1 MKTAFRLVL
10 CWIAFIVALALS
22 GFIDGALHLHAGPL
36 PGGASPQSLF
46 LTQLLA
52 GAVLVVGLWPL
63 ARSLAAPA
71 ALRAAAFVAF
81 LLFALGVNGIIEA
94 LKFTNFLDEGI
105 ATSVAFYLCVAAILG
120 VAVGLLFG
128 SAGRPTGLPHRNW
141 PGWFW
146 RIVCVW
152 LGWPVVYFFFG
163 MCIAPIV
170 TPYYNAGV
178 AGLRIP
184 AMSVVITMQLIR
196 SVPFLATSIFFV
208 ALWKGSRRGLWLT
221 LGLAH
226 TFTIGLYG
234 IVGATFLPPV
244 LRITHSIE
252 ITCDSFAY
260 TGLLVLLFTAP
271 AVAKASTEPVP
282 QDPHPLPL

>member
-10 CWIAFIVALALS
+10 CWIAFIVALMLS
-22 GFIDGALHLHAGPL
+22 GFVDGALHLHAGPL
-36 PGGASPQSLF
+36 PGGVSPQSLF

-128 SAGRPTGLPHRNW
+128 SAGRPTGLPYRNW

-146 RIVCVW
+146 RIVCAW

-208 ALWKGSRRGLWLT
+208 ALWKGSRRGLWLA

-260 TGLLVLLFTAP
+260 AGLLVLLFTAP
-271 AVAKASTEPVP
+271 AAVSASAAPLP
-282 QDPHPLPL
+282 HDPHPLPI